1 MAELSHDSERQDHH
15 TDTQAE
21 ADAWRQPAPDPA
33 WGARGATGPPASL
46 EDSITS
52 AQREEA
58 YRPPVPVPH
67 EIRSLYC
74 AHCGEKK
81 LITIRCKGRTC
92 PECRRADFWRLMKGY
107 DGLAD
112 TMDEPKLATFT
123 VPNMTRLT
131 KHVFLT
137 ITRAFKKLFRR
148 KFYRER
154 VRGGLFALETT
165 NHGNGWHPHL
175 HVLLD
180 ADYLAQRKLDA
191 DWKKLT
197 GGMVDIRARTPQNAL
212 PYLLKYVGKA
222 PDIYRTD
229 HNLGLKRYCSP
240 DECMERESEFNAAM
254 KGIRSVQPFG
264 TLYGKEKPVKP
275 VLTCGTCG
283 GTEWMSEWGLQSMID
298 AGEVMEV
305 PPRYIPY
312 DPLQVDERE
321 DDLDGS

>member
-1 MAELSHDSERQDHH
+1 MAELSHESEKQDSHADA
-15 TDTQAE
+15 QAG
-21 ADAWRQPAPDPA
+21 AAAWRQPAPDPA
-33 WGARGATGPPASL
+33 WGVRGDASPPASL
-46 EDSITS
+46 EDSTTS

-58 YRPPVPVPH
+58 TLPPLPVPH

-81 LITIRCKGRTC
+81 RITIRCQGRTC

-107 DGLAD
+107 EGLAE
-112 TMDEPKLATFT
+112 TMENPKLATFT
-123 VPNMTRLT
+123 VPNMKRLT
-131 KHVFLT
+131 KEAFLS

-148 KFYRER
+148 KFYQER
-154 VRGGLFALETT
+154 VRGGIFTVETT

-212 PYLLKYVGKA
+212 PYMLKYVGKA

-229 HNLGLKRYCSP
+229 QNKGLKRYCSP
-240 DECMERESEFNAAM
+240 DERIAREIEFNAAM
-254 KGIRSVQPFG
+254 KGIRMVQPFG
-264 TLYGKEKPVKP
+264 SLYGKEKPVKS
-275 VLTCGTCG
+275 VLTCSTCG
-283 GTEWMSEWGLQSMID
+283 GTDWISEWGLQSMID

-305 PPRYIPY
+305 KPQRIQHEVRA
-312 DPLQVDERE
+312 DSADES
-321 DDLDGS
+321 G